1 MKYKMAFLL
10 ILILNCSFANAMT
23 VDAQIRRGAA
33 VFACEQLRWAGL
45 ADKKIATKTYRF
57 NIIRDGD
64 QARLA
69 INGNIYELRSIPGI
83 SDFKMTWLIDNRW
96 GVFEYE
102 FVPDINQDA
111 RSIRDTFVGKPTGYF
126 MISHRS
132 CLGYLSD
139 KSTLKS
145 RIQASAI
152 VSVEKF
158 LEKNLDRNRLRVCSF
173 NEVDPHLYVIVRE
186 RHMTR
191 SYVVAVRSIID
202 PAGEKFIYSNDFI
215 VQELGDLESADV
227 IKFC

>member
-1 MKYKMAFLL
+1 MNYS
-10 ILILNCSFANAMT
+10 IANAIT

-33 VFACEQLRWAGL
+33 VFVCEQLRWAGL

-69 INGNIYELRSIPGI
+69 IDGDIYEFRSIPGV
-83 SDFKMTWLIDNRW
+83 SDFKMARLIDNRW

-102 FVPDINQDA
+102 FIPNIKQDA
-111 RSIRDTFVGKPTGYF
+111 RSVCDIFVGKPTGYF
-126 MISHRS
+126 MTSRRS
-132 CLGYLSD
+132 CSGYLND
-139 KSTLKS
+139 KSALKS

-152 VSVEKF
+152 VPIEKF
-158 LEKNLDRNRLRVCSF
+158 LKKSLHPNKLRVRSF

-186 RHMTR
+186 RHETR
-191 SYVVAVRSIID
+191 SYVVAIRSDID
-202 PAGEKFIYSNDFI
+202 PAGEKFIYSNDLV

-227 IKFC
+227 IKLC